1 MREPR
6 PQRLRQR
13 YTPPPPAPTYRAPE
27 QGRICRQR
35 GGGGAPMSLECEEP
49 PPPDAGERPP
59 WRPPQGGAPR
69 VPRSLVSEP
78 VESPQ
83 PFFGPFLSSLG
94 FSPSAPV
101 FQSLSAVSYVSQS
114 FPSISQVSIPP
125 AHPIPPLSG
134 PYARPLPPHLL
145 PWALL
150 PSLSV
155 SPLASP
161 PLAHLPQSLL
171 STHAHLL
178 LPPYSL
184 LLLLCPPPTLI
195 FSSSRTV
202 PLDTPYPSVPV
213 ACHPRF
219 HGL

>member
-27 QGRICRQR
+27 QGRIRRQR

-59 WRPPQGGAPR
+59 WRPPQGRAPR

-94 FSPSAPV
+94 FLPISPRLSV
-101 FQSLSAVSYVSQS
+101 SAVSYVS
-114 FPSISQVSIPP
+114 
-125 AHPIPPLSG
+125 
-134 PYARPLPPHLL
+134 
-145 PWALL
+145 
-150 PSLSV
+150 
-155 SPLASP
+155 
-161 PLAHLPQSLL
+161 
-171 STHAHLL
+171 
-178 LPPYSL
+178 
-184 LLLLCPPPTLI
+184 
-195 FSSSRTV
+195 
-202 PLDTPYPSVPV
+202 
-213 ACHPRF
+213 
-219 HGL
+219 